1 MASFGHITKLVVNIG
16 SGETRICYG
25 DAYTRVIYANPS
37 GLCFPSGLLDL
48 DPVPISQP
56 NSQDNR
62 YRPES
67 FLRRHLALLTKRLPQ
82 LMGVSTPDTSDVE
95 DTAEDE
101 AVVWYNWHL
110 EEAEK
115 PEPKR
120 VRIIEWTEPEKG
132 SLEIFNRFWHLDN
145 CVARNKSETPR
156 CYCLKIKQTMD
167 HIKELIG
174 PELQDASTQAHD
186 FDSKLRDVNDS
197 LKQLQE
203 LMELQEQ
210 RNRNRGQV
218 TTHKR

>member
-16 SGETRICYG
+16 NGETRMSYG

-37 GLCFPSGLLDL
+37 GLCFPSGLMDLDL
-48 DPVPISQP
+48 DPVAISQP

-67 FLRRHLALLTKRLPQ
+67 FLRRHFALLAKRLPQ
-82 LMGVSTPDTSDVE
+82 LMGVSTPDASDVE
-95 DTAEDE
+95 DTAADE

-110 EEAEK
+110 EEAEY
-115 PEPKR
+115 PEPQWVKFL
-120 VRIIEWTEPEKG
+120 EWTEPEKG
-132 SLEIFNRFWHLDN
+132 RLEIFNRFWHLDS
-145 CVARNKSETPR
+145 CVDRNKSETPR
-156 CYCLKIKQTMD
+156 CCCLKIKQTMD

-174 PELQDASTQAHD
+174 PELQDASMQALD
-186 FDSKLRDVNDS
+186 FDSTMRDVNDS

-210 RNRNRGQV
+210 RNRTQA
-218 TTHKR
+218 